1 MDAVSTLALGIGTNT
16 TIFSIIN
23 AALLRSLPF
32 TEAEW
37 LVMIW
42 IWQMRLDI
50 PRAGLAFPDFADTP
64 FENAVVQIGCGKFVA
79 KLFVKVLENTTISGL
94 HGSEILG

>member
-1 MDAVSTLALGIGTNT
+1 
-16 TIFSIIN
+16 
-23 AALLRSLPF
+23 LPF

-37 LVMIW
+37 LVT
-42 IWQMRLDI
+42 IWQTRPDI
-50 PRAGLAFPDFADTP
+50 PQAGPAFPDFADAP
-64 FENAVVQIGCGKFVA
+64 FKNAVGQIGCGKFVA

>member
-1 MDAVSTLALGIGTNT
+1 
-16 TIFSIIN
+16 
-23 AALLRSLPF
+23 LPF

-42 IWQMRLDI
+42 QMRPDI
-50 PRAGLAFPDFADTP
+50 PRSGPVFPNFADAL
-64 FENAVVQIGCGKFVA
+64 FKNAVLQIGSGKFVA
-79 KLFVKVLENTTISGL
+79 KLFVRVLENATISGL